1 MKQLIKRTIFW
12 MLVLSAFCVG
22 TALADQFGDAYT
34 DAPPA
39 EVLSHIEK
47 NYSDYLL
54 EDYIAINGTSKGDYG
69 FALLSRKSSRV
80 LVGYHHDGEGM
91 KYWLRNDDAV
101 PRGEGYAFFQRHSAY
116 SYISQGNTSAAY
128 TDALGF
134 DVIRIDKEH
143 EEYWSQSVS
152 YHWRNGAFQLY
163 AYMDRDDGDER
174 AYVTDSGVSYYNFTE
189 DSKLGRVHGTV
200 QRNLKYVYFSDLP
213 KTRAQA
219 RESLTVAP
227 EIPSGELSAQSI
239 KFTGG
244 RKYEVYSAPSSTS
257 LRGGNGKAVVST
269 NDWIQVFGA
278 EDGYI
283 LIQYAIDQEQ
293 MRFGYIEETAL
304 PSNASVQT
312 LRWRDTIVYL
322 SKSTPLTDDPL
333 NSQETLLTLPQG
345 VGVTLLGTMGSWAYV
360 ETASADWARGFVPQ
374 SVLNYD
380 RVYNLANHSEGKA
393 TGAMTIGPDHSI
405 TLNMVVSMPVMPT
418 RFLMMDENDVQLGYV
433 SPVAGKPGAY
443 QIQGYLRNDTT
454 CVRFIPVQSDGSQGE
469 ELFNVAW

>member
-12 MLVLSAFCVG
+12 MLVLLTFCVG
-22 TALADQFGDAYT
+22 TALADRFGDTYT

-47 NYSDYLL
+47 NYPECLL

-69 FALLSRKSSRV
+69 FALLSRNSVRI
-80 LVGYHHDGEGM
+80 LLGYHQDGEGM
-91 KYWLRNDDAV
+91 KYWLRNDDAA
-101 PRGEGYAFFQRHSAY
+101 PQGEGYVFFQRHSAY
-116 SYISQGNTSAAY
+116 SYISQGNTSATY
-128 TDALGF
+128 DDALGF
-134 DVIRIDKEH
+134 DVIRIDKAH

-163 AYMDRDDGDER
+163 AYMDRDDGYER
-174 AYVTDSGVSYYNFTE
+174 AYVTDSGVSYYNFTK
-189 DSKLGRVHGTV
+189 DSKLGRVSGTV
-200 QRNLKYVYFSDLP
+200 QRNLRYVCFSELP

-239 KFTGG
+239 RFTGG

-257 LRGGNGKAVVST
+257 LRGGDGKAVVST

-283 LIQYAIDQEQ
+283 LIQYAIDQDQ
-293 MRFGYIEETAL
+293 MRFGYIEESAL
-304 PSNASVQT
+304 PNNTSVQP
-312 LRWRDTIVYL
+312 LRWRNTNVSL
-322 SKSTPLTDDPL
+322 SRTTSLTDDPL
-333 NSQETLLTLPQG
+333 NSQETLLTLQQG
-345 VGVTLLGTMGSWAYV
+345 WNVTLLGTMGSWAYV
-360 ETASADWARGFVPQ
+360 ETASGDWARGFVPQ

-380 RVYNLANHSEGKA
+380 RVYDLADHSEGKA
-393 TGAMTIGPDHSI
+393 TGTMTVGPDHSI
-405 TLNMVVSMPVMPT
+405 TLNMVVSMPVMPDK
-418 RFLMMDENDVQLGYV
+418 FLMMDENDVQLGYV

-443 QIQGYLRNDTT
+443 QMQGYLRNDTT